1 MMKSVRGKKAWVVAA
16 DMGYGHQRA
25 VYPLKDIA
33 ENGIICVGKNDAASP
48 AERKLWE
55 RVLWVYEFLS
65 RAKSIPIIGSP
76 LFTILD
82 SFLRIPSPYPMR
94 NLSNSTFQVNLLA
107 SSIKKGLCAGM
118 LEKIKTKHLPLITSF
133 YAPAIAADM
142 NGQDRI
148 YCIICD
154 ADLNRAW
161 VAKEP
166 SESRIDYVVPCGKA
180 AQRLRAYGVPD
191 ERIFVTG
198 FPLSA
203 ELLGGNELAMLKSDL
218 GQRLYYL
225 DPKNK
230 FSTLHGM
237 SVEHFLGKQNY
248 VPRKDR
254 VLTITYSVGGA
265 GAQKEIGGQIAR
277 SLKKKLLNGDMKLN
291 LVAGTKEMVRDYF
304 LSVKSEI
311 SSDCPNINVVYAS
324 TLDVYF
330 QKFNALMHETDI
342 LWTKPSELSFYCA
355 LGIPVI
361 MAPAIGSQ
369 EKFNR
374 RWLLD
379 IQAGIEQ
386 EHARHID
393 QWLFELL
400 NDGRLAEA
408 AWSGFLKARK
418 LGTYKIL
425 EILEHGTMTRE
436 QSPLMR

>member
-1 MMKSVRGKKAWVVAA
+1 MEFGRSKKAWIVAA

-33 ENGIICVGKNDAASP
+33 EDGIICVGKNDAASP
-48 AERKLWE
+48 SERKLWE

-65 RAKSIPIIGSP
+65 RAKSIPLIGNP
-76 LFTILD
+76 LFTLLD
-82 SFLRIPSPYPMR
+82 KFLHIPSSYPIR

-107 SSIKKGLCAGM
+107 SSIKKGLCSGM
-118 LEKIKTKHLPLITSF
+118 LEKVKTKHLPLITSF
-133 YAPAIAADM
+133 YASAIAADM
-142 NGQDRI
+142 DGQDRI

-166 SESRIDYVVPCGKA
+166 SESRIDYFAPCGKA
-180 AQRLRAYGVPD
+180 AQRLKAYGVPD

-203 ELLGGNELAMLKSDL
+203 ELLGGKELTTLKFDL
-218 GQRLYYL
+218 AQRLHYL
-225 DPKNK
+225 DPKK
-230 FSTLHGM
+230 RFSMLHGM
-237 SVEHFLGKQNY
+237 SVEHFLGKHNDEFKQ
-248 VPRKDR
+248 KR

-265 GAQKEIGGQIAR
+265 GAQKEIGGQIAA
-277 SLKKKLLNGDMKLN
+277 SLKKKLLNGEIKLN
-291 LVAGTKEMVRDYF
+291 LVAGTKETVYEYF

-311 SSDCPNINVVYAS
+311 SRDCPNINVVFAQS
-324 TLDVYF
+324 LDEYF
-330 QKFNALMHETDI
+330 LKFNALMHETDI

-355 LGIPVI
+355 LGIPI
-361 MAPAIGSQ
+361 IIAPAIGSQ

-386 EHARHID
+386 ETSRDID
-393 QWLFELL
+393 HWLTDLL
-400 NDGRLAEA
+400 DDGRFAEA

-425 EILEHGTMTRE
+425 EVLEKGTMTRE
-436 QSPLMR
+436 TSPLMR